1 MNLKM
6 NNKSLYNI
14 DKAIEELDR
23 LLLDSSNKYQS
34 VLVSKLA
41 TSIDGTCVGKWLS
54 KHKEFE
60 HITFLVNCHPSVIK
74 NVLNDGIVE
83 NSKYGEFYFCDNELD
98 YFKDV
103 PILVIDHFDLTDDD
117 ARKNLI
123 RLVKNREVIS
133 GSNGEIAHLDNLK
146 MIVATS
152 FEIGGTHFGYSL
164 LSDEDINAFGDIIE
178 TKQI

>member
-1 MNLKM
+1 M
-6 NNKSLYNI
+6 
-14 DKAIEELDR
+14 
-23 LLLDSSNKYQS
+23 
-34 VLVSKLA
+34 
-41 TSIDGTCVGKWLS
+41 
-54 KHKEFE
+54 
-60 HITFLVNCHPSVIK
+60 
-74 NVLNDGIVE
+74 
-83 NSKYGEFYFCDNELD
+83 
-98 YFKDV
+98 
-103 PILVIDHFDLTDDD
+103 
-117 ARKNLI
+117 I